1 MADWATLLRKS
12 PSRLRTSDGMVSW
25 LRDVGFVLRHMS
37 VEGVVPGEPV
47 FLTLMETA
55 VDAGGK
61 AGLQGVMAV
70 YNAMPARMR
79 EGRAANLLEAARRNA
94 NTGRACEG
102 SSQGEDFEIED
113 RGKATHGLFDVR
125 GRALGD

>member
-1 MADWATLLRKS
+1 MADLATLLRKL
-12 PSRLRTSDGMVSW
+12 PSRLRTSDGMVNW

-61 AGLQGVMAV
+61 AGLQGVKAV

-79 EGRAANLLEAARRNA
+79 EGRAAKLLEAARRDA
-94 NTGRACEG
+94 DRACEG
-102 SSQGEDFEIED
+102 SSRGINFEIED
-113 RGKATHGLFDVR
+113 RSKAMHGPFDVA
-125 GRALGD
+125 GRALGG